1 MFDFQKK
8 KKMGS
13 YYGFIEW
20 QENMQD
26 RAKCNWLAY
35 LHARDSSVHDL
46 NVRLER
52 IYSRQDAPKRVS
64 GTTRVTFEG
73 VFFFLLIKEVCI
85 RRDKRIEIACI
96 R

>member
-1 MFDFQKK
+1 
-8 KKMGS
+8 
-13 YYGFIEW
+13 
-20 QENMQD
+20 MQSVIG
-26 RAKCNWLAY
+26 LLIY
-35 LHARDSSVHDL
+35 MQGIVVHDL

-52 IYSRQDAPKRVS
+52 IYLRQDAPKRVS

>member
-1 MFDFQKK
+1 
-8 KKMGS
+8 MGS

-26 RAKCNWLAY
+26 RAKCNWLTY
-35 LHARDSSVHDL
+35 LHARDSIVHDL

-64 GTTRVTFEG
+64 PFEG